1 MRRALPIHPK
11 KDKSNSSLVPG
22 TMTGVQFLRT
32 VVCGKAAVRRFSRFF
47 LAALLLLLMT
57 AVSQAA
63 CWEDSLARVDGDLL
77 FMRSG
82 AVYQLLDDPRA
93 VAFWFPL
100 SQITICE
107 ETGDVD
113 GQLVGYYE
121 IRSADGVGVVRAVAK
136 P

>member
-1 MRRALPIHPK
+1 
-11 KDKSNSSLVPG
+11 
-22 TMTGVQFLRT
+22 
-32 VVCGKAAVRRFSRFF
+32 
-47 LAALLLLLMT
+47 MT